1 MARIKD
7 LHGFF
12 ELPDS
17 RRSGARVLASE
28 VR

>member
-7 LHGFF
+7 IHGFF
-12 ELPDS
+12 ELLDS
-17 RRSGARVLASE
+17 RGSGARVLASE